1 MTEDFCLAD
10 FAGQVDQLKGKSRLW
25 DSIYQENEH

>member
-10 FAGQVDQLKGKSRLW
+10 FAGQADQLKGKSRLW
-25 DSIYQENEH
+25 DSTYQENAH